1 MRELILT
8 GILVAGVVL
17 VTIGQIGILVRAFR
31 TRWWWG
37 VLVLLLPPLSFLFA
51 IVHFPRVRGPLA
63 IIGLG
68 AVLAGGAFGVNALAN
83 RFEGFGDRDKMVAVE
98 VEGVTREERHI
109 TLTGWD
115 QSDYTVLRHR
125 PDAVVLQMANAD
137 VSDQTLEVLR
147 AFKELRELDLNDT
160 GVTDAGLATLATLPA
175 LTDLR
180 LRGTKITDEGFR
192 EHLLPKAGLRM
203 LDLRQTAVTR
213 ETVAEWKKALPG
225 RRALR

>member
-8 GILVAGVVL
+8 GILVAGVVFI
-17 VTIGQIGILVRAFR
+17 TIGQFWILIRAFQ

-37 VLVLLLPPLSFLFA
+37 ILVFLLPPLSLLFA
-51 IVHFPRVRGPLA
+51 IAYFPRVRGPLA
-63 IIGLG
+63 VIGLG
-68 AVLAGGAFGVNALAN
+68 AVLAGGAFGANALVN
-83 RFEGFGDRDKMVAVE
+83 RFAGFGDRDKMVAVE
-98 VEGVTREERHI
+98 VDGTTREERHI

-125 PDAVVLQMANAD
+125 PDVVVLQMANAD
-137 VSDQTLEVLR
+137 VSDQTMVVLR
-147 AFKELRELDLNDT
+147 EFKDLRELDLNDT
-160 GVTDAGLATLATLPA
+160 GVTDAGLAALASLPG
-175 LTDLR
+175 LTELR

-213 ETVAEWKKALPG
+213 ETVAEWKKAQSG
-225 RRALR
+225 RRVLR